1 MQYFRAFVVVVLVA
15 LAGTGGGLIVLN
27 LKTSSPRL
35 MGAGIAAVVIGVIG
49 GGLALG
55 RSFEHVERDRALR
68 ERFATPPREREIR

>member
-1 MQYFRAFVVVVLVA
+1 MQYVRAYVIVVLVA

-35 MGAGIAAVVIGVIG
+35 MAAGIAAVVIGIAG

-55 RSFEHVERDRALR
+55 RSFEHVERDRSLR
-68 ERFATPPREREIR
+68 ERYGTPPHDREIR

>member
-1 MQYFRAFVVVVLVA
+1 MLYFRAFVIVGLVA

-35 MGAGIAAVVIGVIG
+35 MAAGIAAVVIGVIG

-55 RSFEHVERDRALR
+55 RTLEHIERDPELR
-68 ERFATPPREREIR
+68 QRFGTPPRERELR

>member
-15 LAGTGGGLIVLN
+15 LAGTGGGLIIIN

-35 MGAGIAAVVIGVIG
+35 MVAGIAAAVIGIIG

-55 RSFEHVERDRALR
+55 RSFEHIERDRELR
-68 ERFATPPREREIR
+68 ERFATPPRERELR